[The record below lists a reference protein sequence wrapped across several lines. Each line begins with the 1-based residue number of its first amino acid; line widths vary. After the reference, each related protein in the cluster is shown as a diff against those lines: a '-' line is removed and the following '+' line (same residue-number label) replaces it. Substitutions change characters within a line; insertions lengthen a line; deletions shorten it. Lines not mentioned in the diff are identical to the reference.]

1 MMFEVH
7 CQDSLKFLESRGAES
22 VQLVYIDP
30 PFNRGYPQRN
40 EDGEGFEDDYGDW
53 ALYRSFLKPRLEETH
68 RVLTANGSLFFHIDW
83 HYAHYI
89 KVFLLDEI
97 FGRENCMN
105 EIIWSYDY
113 GGRPRRRWAQKHDTI
128 FWYVKDPENYTFNLE
143 ASDRIPYMAPS
154 LVGEEKAARGKIP
167 TDVWW
172 NTIVPT
178 NSKERTGY
186 PTQKPL
192 SILERIVLVHSNP
205 GDTVLD
211 FFCGSGTTGIAAVKH
226 GRNAILVDNNP
237 DACAI
242 ASARYNEL
250 MEQGSLLSL
259 PASLE

>member
-1 MMFEVH
+1 MRSNYEVV
-7 CQDSLKFLESRGAES
+7 CQDCLNYLKSRGAES

-30 PFNRGYPQRN
+30 PFNRGYGHYN
-40 EDGEGFEDDYGDW
+40 EDGEGYEDDYGDW
-53 ALYRSFLKPRLEETH
+53 TLYRNFLIPRLTEAY
-68 RVLTANGSLFFHIDW
+68 RVLTEDGSLFFHIDW
-83 HYAHYI
+83 HLAHYCKTEI
-89 KVFLLDEI
+89 LDGI
-97 FGRENCMN
+97 FGRLHCMN

-113 GGRPRRRWAQKHDTI
+113 GGRPRNRWAQKHDTI
-128 FWYVKDPENYTFNLE
+128 FWYVKNRDRYTFNLE

-205 GDTVLD
+205 GDTVMD
-211 FFCGSGTTGIAAVKH
+211 FFCGSGTTGVAAVKH
-226 GRNAILVDNNP
+226 GRKAILVDNNP
-237 DACAI
+237 DACEI
-242 ASARYNEL
+242 AEVRIQN
-250 MEQGSLLSL
+250 LLTSI
-259 PASLE
+259 